1 MYKPKIKLPRQVA
14 ELLRGSRGRESY
26 SFWPSF
32 FLNYVSG
39 AKKLPNGDDGY
50 HLVLAAS
57 LSIRLSKLARFS
69 L

>member
-1 MYKPKIKLPRQVA
+1 MYQPKIKLPRQVA
-14 ELLRGSRGRESY
+14 ELLRGRESY

-39 AKKLPNGDDGY
+39 AKKLLNGGDGY
-50 HLVLAAS
+50 HSAVFAGVS
-57 LSIRLSKLARFS
+57 FRLSKLARFS

>member
-1 MYKPKIKLPRQVA
+1 MYQPKIKLPRQVA
-14 ELLRGSRGRESY
+14 ELLRGRESY

-39 AKKLPNGDDGY
+39 AKKLLNGGDGY